1 MPGYCNPNYKC
12 LKLSKYMIYD
22 LLPSNTKLPVS
33 VSQQVVFLVHDGQW
47 PGWPIRRPVPA
58 SVAEDGGQCGGGE
71 CQSGAQ
77 SQAVTGR
84 GVSNISWET

>member
-1 MPGYCNPNYKC
+1 MSEVIKV
-12 LKLSKYMIYD
+12 YD
-22 LLPSNTKLPVS
+22 LRFIIIKYQIALFLVS

-58 SVAEDGGQCGGGE
+58 SVVEDGGQCGGGE

-84 GVSNISWET
+84 GVSYISK

>member
-1 MPGYCNPNYKC
+1 MSEFIKV
-12 LKLSKYMIYD
+12 YD
-22 LLPSNTKLPVS
+22 LRFITIKYQIALFIVS

-47 PGWPIRRPVPA
+47 PGWPIRRPVPGPA
-58 SVAEDGGQCGGGE
+58 SVAEDSGQCGGGE

-84 GVSNISWET
+84 GVSEISQ